1 MYLVGQCVTLMTINH
16 IIRQRNGV
24 ADSFAF
30 WAHFHLRRIEVFR
43 RMDMPVIVRRCY
55 DADKIGLFF
64 FRSHNTC

>member
-1 MYLVGQCVTLMTINH
+1 M
-16 IIRQRNGV
+16 

-43 RMDMPVIVRRCY
+43 RMDMPLIVRRCY

-64 FRSHNTC
+64 FRSHNSC